1 MQVNYDLQFDKIIKG
16 LNGKPSLLLHV
27 CCAPCASSVLER
39 LAPYFNVT
47 IYFYNPNITER
58 EEYQLRL
65 NELKRFV
72 NEVYGDTIKII
83 EGDFEPETFYDASR
97 GLEDELERG
106 LRCTECFNLRLK
118 STANLAKVGLYAYYC
133 TTLTVSPHKN
143 AQLLNEIGYKLE
155 QEFGV
160 KWLPSDFKKK
170 QGYIRSIELSKE
182 HDLYR
187 QSYCGCVFSRKL
199 AQKNG

>member
-1 MQVNYDLQFDKIIKG
+1 M
-16 LNGKPSLLLHV
+16 HV

-83 EGDFEPETFYDASR
+83 EGDFEPEAFYDASR

>member
-58 EEYQLRL
+58 DEYQLRL

-83 EGDFEPETFYDASR
+83 EGDFEPEAFYDASR

>member
-16 LNGKPSLLLHV
+16 LNSKPSLLLHV

-83 EGDFEPETFYDASR
+83 EGDFEPEAFYDASR

-199 AQKNG
+199 TQKNG

>member
-83 EGDFEPETFYDASR
+83 EGDFEPEAFYDASR

>member
-1 MQVNYDLQFDKIIKG
+1 MQVNYDLQFDKIING

-83 EGDFEPETFYDASR
+83 EGDFEPEAFYDASR